1 MTATPVCSEHKIA
14 NLMQGSDFNNVSI
27 VPKFDVNQF
36 DLGDVF
42 ISPCR
47 AGTYNEA
54 RDSFCKDC
62 TVCQGYQ
69 YEREECIQVRNR
81 VCVNCT
87 ICTEQEQQIC
97 QCNQRSP
104 DCFTGDSVCLPLPPT
119 SANITFDLSV
129 SLRLSALKERFLQ
142 EGLRTGFV
150 LFLSEYLQH
159 PAESIV
165 FMYLIKTSPTGYV
178 TTFIVNDV
186 YSLYTKSRVAQ
197 LTQSIVQTGLTSTF
211 GVQSNTF
218 STVSEQRR
226 RRLLQAQTPP
236 IILNADAVTTQCIIQ
251 GTCGRFFVMKDTE
264 SSCNTTC
271 VSLPCPPGYTGFY
284 GSCEM
289 CPNATYKPST
299 GNESCTQCPVGALS
313 DQGSTDVSQCW
324 IPVPT
329 TTPPLVVPATSNA
342 MTSGF
347 HPRNSTTQITTTSGS
362 ASNLSVTLP
371 ARSSSVQ
378 VIPPTQTGIPPSTQ
392 PLTALSALTSSRP
405 VDDHH
410 SSPAVPT
417 TAPSGGGGMGGVWPP
432 SLYPQQVITNNN
444 YLFNVSF
451 IQHYL
456 MQVTEWNS
464 GKAGTVQYIIINERR
479 DEWAVTMV
487 GILMVAGFFSLA
499 AIGARVFFAVGRP
512 NNSTAT
518 GTPQGKTIIP
528 LPIIL
533 PKPSPVT
540 PEAGGDDDSS
550 TKIYRHRGHVPP
562 EVIVPVFHLGTHHHH
577 SS

>member
-1 MTATPVCSEHKIA
+1 M
-14 NLMQGSDFNNVSI
+14 
-27 VPKFDVNQF
+27 FDVNQF

-87 ICTEQEQQIC
+87 VCTEQEQQIC

-104 DCFTGDSVCLPLPPT
+104 DCFTGDSICLPLPPT

-159 PAESIV
+159 PADSIV

-178 TTFIVNDV
+178 TTFIVNDM
-186 YSLYTKSRVAQ
+186 YSLYTKSMVSQ

-236 IILNADAVTTQCIIQ
+236 IVLNADGVTTQCILK
-251 GTCGRFFVMKDTE
+251 GTCGRFFVMKNTE
-264 SSCNTTC
+264 ASCNITC
-271 VSLPCPPGYTGFY
+271 DSLPCPPGYTGFY
-284 GSCEM
+284 GRCEE
-289 CPNATYKPST
+289 CPNATYKQST
-299 GNESCTQCPVGALS
+299 GNESCTPCPTGAFS

-324 IPVPT
+324 IPVPA
-329 TTPPLVVPATSNA
+329 TTPLVVVPATSSA

-347 HPRNSTTQITTTSGS
+347 HPSHSNSTNRTTATSS
-362 ASNLSVTLP
+362 IAPHISVTSPVQLP
-371 ARSSSVQ
+371 ATSSIQAIS
-378 VIPPTQTGIPPSTQ
+378 PTQTGPPPATQ
-392 PLTALSALTSSRP
+392 PHSTLSSTGP
-405 VDDHH
+405 VYHH
-410 SSPAVPT
+410 SSPAVT
-417 TAPSGGGGMGGVWPP
+417 TTLAPPGGTGGVWPP

-444 YLFNVSF
+444 YVFNVSF

-464 GKAGTVQYIIINERR
+464 GKAGTVQYIIINEKR

-487 GILMVAGFFSLA
+487 GILMIAGFFSLA

-512 NNSTAT
+512 NNSTAS